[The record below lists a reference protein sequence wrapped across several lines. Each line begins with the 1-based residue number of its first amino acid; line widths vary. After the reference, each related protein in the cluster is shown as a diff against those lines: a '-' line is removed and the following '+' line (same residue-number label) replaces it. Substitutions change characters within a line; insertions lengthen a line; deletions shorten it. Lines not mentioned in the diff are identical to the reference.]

1 MDELLSI
8 FCKINEKVHDEGK
21 IEKKEVR

>member
-21 IEKKEVR
+21 FEKKEVR